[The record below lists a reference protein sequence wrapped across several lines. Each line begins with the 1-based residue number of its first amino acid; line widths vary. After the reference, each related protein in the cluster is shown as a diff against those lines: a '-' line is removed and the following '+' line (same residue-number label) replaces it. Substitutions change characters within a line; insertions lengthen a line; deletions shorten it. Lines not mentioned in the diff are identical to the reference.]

1 MDVAGILAYT
11 TFFAI
16 MAGIYALL
24 CLGLNV
30 QWGNTGLFNIGVSG
44 FFAIGAYTSAILTR
58 GSAPEHLGGFSM
70 PFLLGVAGAGAV
82 SGVIAYLIGF
92 STLRLKE
99 DYLAIAT
106 IGIAESIRLVF
117 NNEDWLSNGTRGI
130 RAIPQP
136 LHNVIVFDYNY
147 FYLIVVSLAVLLVYL
162 AMERALKSPWGRV
175 LRAIRE
181 DEVVAAASGK
191 DVFGFKMQS
200 LVLGSIVMGIAGA
213 LYAHQIKFISPEAF
227 EPWQATF
234 IVWVMLIVGGS
245 GNNRGAILGAFLIWG
260 VWTGTEFITDL
271 LPAAL
276 QARAGALRVII
287 IGVLLELILLWRPR
301 GILGPRTAPG
311 RNRAPH
317 G

>member
-1 MDVAGILAYT
+1 MELTGILAYT

-16 MAGIYALL
+16 TAGIYALL

-30 QWGNTGLFNIGVSG
+30 QWGNTGLFNIGVAG
-44 FFAIGAYTSAILTR
+44 FFAIGAYTSAILTKI
-58 GSAPEHLGGFSM
+58 SAAEHLGGLGM
-70 PFLLGVAGAGAV
+70 PFLLGLAGAGAV
-82 SGVIAYLIGF
+82 SGFIAFLLAF
-92 STLRLKE
+92 PTLRLKE

-136 LHNVIVFDYNY
+136 LHEAIGFDYNY
-147 FYLIVVSLAVLLVYL
+147 FYLVVVLLTVLLVYL
-162 AMERALKSPWGRV
+162 ALERALKSPWGRV

-181 DEVVAAASGK
+181 DEVVAAAAGK
-191 DVFGFKMQS
+191 DVFNFKMQS
-200 LVLGSIVMGIAGA
+200 LVLGSVIMGMAGA

-245 GNNRGAILGAFLIWG
+245 GNNRGAVLGAFVVWG

-287 IGVLLELILLWRPR
+287 IGVLLEVILLCRPT
-301 GILGPRTAPG
+301 GILGRRASPG
-311 RNRAPH
+311 QENE
-317 G
+317 